1 MGNQIPIDLLSL
13 ELDPGGAWSTDATTG
28 NPAPGLGRRVFAN
41 LLIGTT
47 RARRLVY
54 LDDQGRVQVQGLEA
68 RYPVLSP
75 KARDLLLALVGD
87 RGASDE

>member
-1 MGNQIPIDLLSL
+1 MGNQIDLLSL

-41 LLIGTT
+41 LLIGSS

-54 LDDQGRVQVQGLEA
+54 LDSEGRVQVQGLEA
-68 RYPVLSP
+68 RYPVLGP
-75 KARDLLLALVGD
+75 KARDLLLALVG
-87 RGASDE
+87 GSDE

>member
-1 MGNQIPIDLLSL
+1 MGNQIPIDILSL
-13 ELDPGGAWSTDATTG
+13 ELDPGGAWGADATTA
-28 NPAPGLGRRVFAN
+28 NRSGLGRRVFVN
-41 LLIGTT
+41 LLIGST

-54 LDDQGRVQVQGLEA
+54 LDDQGLVQVQGLES

-75 KARDLLLALVGD
+75 EARDLLLALVGD

>member
-1 MGNQIPIDLLSL
+1 MGNQIDLLSL

-28 NPAPGLGRRVFAN
+28 NPPGLGRRVFAN
-41 LLIGTT
+41 LQIGST

-54 LDDQGRVQVQGLEA
+54 LDAQGRVQVQGLEA

-75 KARDLLLALVGD
+75 KARDLLLALVG
-87 RGASDE
+87 GFDE